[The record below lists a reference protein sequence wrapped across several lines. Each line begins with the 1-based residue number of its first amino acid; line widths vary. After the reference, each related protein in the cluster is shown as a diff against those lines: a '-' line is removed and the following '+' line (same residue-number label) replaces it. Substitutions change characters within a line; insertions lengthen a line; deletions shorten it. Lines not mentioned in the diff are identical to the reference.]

1 MDTSIYRELQAA
13 AERAYPF
20 ADGPAWQTLSR
31 MEDDLDALLP
41 PGLHRRFRRLGDQCN
56 VAAAEHGES
65 CVRRGL
71 RCGLMP
77 MADAQRPGRGRER
90 FSVRLT
96 TPGRE
101 TR

>member
-1 MDTSIYRELQAA
+1 MDPSIYRELQAA

-41 PGLHRRFRRLGDQCN
+41 PVLHRSFRRLCDQCN

-65 CVRRGL
+65 CFRLGL
-71 RCGLMP
+71 RCGLLL
-77 MADAQRPGRGRER
+77 MADAHRLGRE
-90 FSVRLT
+90 
-96 TPGRE
+96 G
-101 TR
+101 